1 MKQSADG
8 ERSADVSV
16 RSALKDLEG
25 LRGCRVGLRVVG
37 LEGPLA
43 GVGFGVA
50 EDETFPSASLI
61 KVLVL
66 VELLR
71 QADSGLVS
79 LEEAVVVGPGDL
91 VEDSEMLE
99 ERDLPAQVSWGEL
112 AGGMITVSDNAATNR
127 LIRHVGLGRINA
139 LAGGL
144 GMRRTSLRRG
154 MMDFEARSRGEEN
167 TTSASDM
174 VALLREIWAGSVLTR
189 ESREFTLGLLLGQW
203 LVSKITFP
211 TPPGARYA
219 HKTGE
224 LEGVENDAGILLV
237 PGRSFAVAAL
247 IEGDVGRAAAPV
259 SEALRALCG
268 FYAGADG
275 GRRADPR
282 WPDV

>member
-1 MKQSADG
+1 MKRSADG
-8 ERSADVSV
+8 GRSAEVSV
-16 RSALKDLEG
+16 RSALEELKDL
-25 LRGCRVGLRVVG
+25 LGCRVGLRVLG

-50 EDETFPSASLI
+50 EDEAFSSASLI

-79 LEEAVVVGPGDL
+79 LEEDVAVWPGDL
-91 VEDSEMLE
+91 VEDSEMLKKSN
-99 ERDLPAQVSWGEL
+99 LPARVSLREL

-127 LIRHVGLGRINA
+127 LIRHVGMDRVNA

-144 GMRRTSLRRG
+144 GLRRTSLRRG
-154 MMDFEARSRGEEN
+154 MMDFGARLRGEEN

-174 VALLREIWAGSVLTR
+174 VALMREIWAGSILTR
-189 ESREFTLGLLLGQW
+189 ESREAALGLLLGQR

-224 LEGVENDAGILLV
+224 LERVENDAGILLA
-237 PGRSFAVAAL
+237 PGRSFAVAVL
-247 IEGDVGRAAAPV
+247 VEGEVGRAVAPV

-275 GRRADPR
+275 G
-282 WPDV
+282 

>member
-1 MKQSADG
+1 MKRRADG
-8 ERSADVSV
+8 QRSAETSV
-16 RSALKDLEG
+16 RFALEDLAY

-79 LEEAVVVGPGDL
+79 LGEEVEVRPEDL
-91 VEDSEMLE
+91 VDDSEMLGG
-99 ERDLPAQVSWGEL
+99 RDLPARVSLGEL

-127 LIRHVGLGRINA
+127 LIRRVGIERLDA
-139 LAGGL
+139 LASRLGL
-144 GMRRTSLRRG
+144 RRTALRRG

-174 VALLREIWAGSVLTR
+174 VALMREIWAGSILTR
-189 ESREFTLGLLLGQW
+189 ESRELTLGLLLDQR
-203 LVSKITFP
+203 LVSKMTFLP
-211 TPPGARYA
+211 PPGARYA

-247 IEGDVGRAAAPV
+247 VEGDVGRAMAPV
-259 SEALRALCG
+259 SEALGALCG
-268 FYAGADG
+268 FYAGMD
-275 GRRADPR
+275 RF
-282 WPDV
+282 